1 MYKIIVSTNGERID
15 ITNYTGQIELSTN
28 LGTLGAS
35 FNFEI
40 ARNKKDPNFI
50 DSEKV
55 IEGSLVKFKNSKE
68 VFSGIVVEVEERKFS
83 KSIKCLDYY
92 FYLNNNKLI
101 KQFYNINASSAI
113 EKLLQDVKAPIGNI
127 EFIATSITKIY
138 KNNTIAEI
146 IDDILNQVNDELGVK
161 YILEIE
167 NCKFNLQKYKKIHVQ
182 ARENILGVPTV
193 TRSISNMKNSVKVI
207 SNEQEVIHIFAEAR
221 DEVNIKKYGRLQEVI
236 EVDPDKD
243 DISKIRNIANT
254 KLKELNK
261 VTTNASLD
269 IFGHDDIRAGR
280 IIEID
285 IPEFN
290 LLGNYL
296 IKSCSHKFI
305 KGHHICSIEVEVV

>member
-1 MYKIIVSTNGERID
+1 MYKIIVNTNGERVD
-15 ITNYTGQIELSTN
+15 ITRYTGQIELSTN

-40 ARNKKDPNFI
+40 AKNKKDTKFS

-55 IEGSLVKFKNSKE
+55 IEGSLVKFINSKE
-68 VFSGIVVEVEERKFS
+68 IFSGIVIEVEERKFS
-83 KSIKCLDYY
+83 KTIKCLDYY

-101 KQFYNINASSAI
+101 KQFYNVNASSAI
-113 EKLLQDVKAPIGNI
+113 EKLLEDVKAPIGNI
-127 EFIATSITKIY
+127 EHITTSITKIY

-146 IDDILNQVNDELGVK
+146 IDDILNQINNELGVK

-167 NCKFNLQKYKKIHVQ
+167 NCKFKLQKYKKIYVK

-207 SNEQEVIHIFAEAR
+207 SNEQEVINIFAEAK
-221 DEVNIKKYGRLQEVI
+221 DESNIKKYGRLQEVV
-236 EVDPDKD
+236 EVEPNKD
-243 DISKIRNIANT
+243 DISRIRNIANT

-261 VTTNASLD
+261 VSVNASLD
-269 IFGHDDIRAGR
+269 IFGHDDIKAGR

-285 IPEFN
+285 IPGFN
-290 LLGNYL
+290 FFGNYL

-305 KGHHICSIEVEVV
+305 KGHHICSIEVEVM